1 MKKLTITLLSA
12 ALIASGFS
20 LSGCAVTTAGIKK
33 GDERNFVRSLND
45 VSAGRAIKSRML
57 RAPDMDLGEVDVE
70 VAQGIVLLSGNVP
83 DPQFRIEA
91 ERIAWSAPHV
101 VEIGNEIKIKS
112 SQGFVRNTKD
122 GILNKSV
129 KTRLIAAKSVKGRN
143 FNVETHD
150 GVVYLLGVARTTEE
164 LELAAQIASTT
175 RGAREVVSY
184 VRLADNAPAA
194 NSYPQYQP
202 ADTAPASAY
211 AAPAAPQYRALPKG
225 LSLTPSGPPSQAPQP
240 VYRDSET
247 GEVLQIVPGTNII
260 QPGGSHGSHAAVPYS
275 SAPTPSGVAGH
286 SFPSD
291 EELGKYRV
299 GAPGEAVSVIESA
312 PYYVDPETGKEIPIS
327 FLKTRVK

>member
-1 MKKLTITLLSA
+1 MKKLTLVLLSS
-12 ALIASGFS
+12 ALVLSSFA

-57 RAPDMDLGEVDVE
+57 RAPDIDLGEVDVE

-83 DPQFRIEA
+83 DPKFRIEA
-91 ERIAWSAPHV
+91 ERIAWSAPNIT
-101 VEIGNEIKIKS
+101 EIGNEIKIKS

-129 KTRLIAAKSVKGRN
+129 KTRLIASKSVKARN

-150 GVVYLLGVARTTEE
+150 GIVYLLGVARTQEE
-164 LELAAQIASTT
+164 LERAARIASTT

-184 VRLADNAPAA
+184 VKLADNAPASQPQYPAYQPSSA
-194 NSYPQYQP
+194 NVSSAQAPQYPAPQYQ
-202 ADTAPASAY
+202 
-211 AAPAAPQYRALPKG
+211 APQYQAPQTQPPQYRPLPQA
-225 LSLTPSGPPSQAPQP
+225 LSLSPSGPPAGAAIPLSPPASLGTP
-240 VYRDSET
+240 V
-247 GEVLQIVPGTNII
+247 
-260 QPGGSHGSHAAVPYS
+260 A
-275 SAPTPSGVAGH
+275 SGIAGQ

-299 GAPGEAVSVIESA
+299 GTPGEAVSVIESE
-312 PYYVDPETGKEIPIS
+312 PYYVDPETGREIPIKY
-327 FLKTRVK
+327 LKSGPR